1 MSSSTY
7 SSNHAAPRSILGGVC
22 ATIAAASHV
31 PCWIIRLATLL
42 LAIKLPI
49 ITLIIYLV
57 LAVSIHRRRN
67 RLSRNFRELHD
78 QFAFITAPPPNPF
91 STLINRLANRFAA
104 LDQRLADLERTAGQ
118 RNFNDRRQPW

>member
-1 MSSSTY
+1 M
-7 SSNHAAPRSILGGVC
+7 LGGVC
-22 ATIAAASHV
+22 ATIAAASNV

-49 ITLIIYLV
+49 IILVIYLV

-67 RLSRNFRELHD
+67 RLRRNVQQWHD
-78 QFAFITAPPPNPF
+78 QFSFIATPPPNPF
-91 STLINRLANRFAA
+91 SAMIDRLAHRFAT

-118 RNFNDRRQPW
+118 RNSADRRHPW